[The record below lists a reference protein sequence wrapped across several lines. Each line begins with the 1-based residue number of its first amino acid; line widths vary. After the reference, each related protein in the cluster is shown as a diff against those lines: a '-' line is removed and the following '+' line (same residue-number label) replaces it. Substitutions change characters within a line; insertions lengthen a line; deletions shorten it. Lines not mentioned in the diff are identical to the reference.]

1 MFERFTKRVKTVL
14 DLARREAVKFG
25 YNKIEPEH
33 LLIAMIEEGQ
43 GMGIAMLHYL
53 GIDTQKLKYELE
65 KMMKIGVPL
74 YTGEIPLSDQTKRI
88 LELSVK
94 EAQFMGHNYIG
105 TEHLLLGLI
114 AETETLPSKILRKA
128 GVTLNK
134 ARDILDTLLSE
145 PGTKTVSYGQQ
156 REKISPH
163 PYTLPSSSKKSK
175 TPALDT
181 FGRDL
186 TKLALEGKLDP
197 VIGRE
202 KEIERVTQIL
212 CRRKKNN
219 PVLLGEPGVG
229 KTAIVEGLAQR
240 IASEKV
246 PEILKDKRIV
256 MIDLPSMVAGTK
268 YRGEFEERVKAL
280 LREIKRA
287 AGKYLLFIDELHT
300 LVGAGAAEG
309 AIDASNILKP
319 ALSRG
324 EIQCIGATT
333 LDEYRKYIEKDGALE
348 RRFQPVM
355 VNPPT
360 VEETI
365 EILKGLREKYE
376 LHHRLKITDKA
387 LEAAAKLSD
396 RYIADRFLPDKA
408 IDLIDEAAS
417 QKRLKLY
424 NPPKELEKLENEIK
438 RVTEEKEK
446 AIRNQDYELAAS
458 LRDKERE
465 LKNRF
470 DYLKENWTK
479 LIPEEERVVDE
490 ENIAE
495 VVSQWTGIPVSQLR
509 KEEKERLLEMEK
521 ELHKVVVGQD
531 EAISAV
537 SRAIRRSRAGLKDKR
552 RPIGNFLFLGPTGV
566 GKTLLARALAEFLF
580 GDENALIQIDMSEYM
595 EKFAITRLIGAPPG
609 YVGYEEG
616 GQLTERVRRRPYSVI
631 LLDEIEKAHPEVFN
645 LLLQVLEDGRLTDSF
660 GRSVSFQNTILIM
673 TSNIGTDIFKNKS
686 VIGFMPEEEETSF
699 KNMKEK
705 IMERVKKTF
714 RPEFLNR
721 LDEIVVFH
729 PLTPEHLL
737 QIVELEL
744 SKVAERLK
752 EMDIEIVVSEKAK
765 RFLMEK
771 GTNPEFGARPLKRTI
786 SRYVEDPL
794 SEEILKNSFP
804 KHSTILVDRKGE
816 MLVFKLIKKGEKIEA
831 NSGSTSITSH

>member
-53 GIDTQKLKYELE
+53 GIDTHKLKYELE

-74 YTGEIPLSDQTKRI
+74 YSGEIPLSNQTKRI

-145 PGTKTVSYGQQ
+145 PGTKTVSYGEQ
-156 REKISPH
+156 RERISPPH

-202 KEIERVTQIL
+202 REIERVTQIL

-229 KTAIVEGLAQR
+229 KTAIVEGLAQK

-246 PEILKDKRIV
+246 PEILRDKRIV

-268 YRGEFEERVKAL
+268 YRGEFEQRVKTVL
-280 LREIKRA
+280 DEIKNSRNVII
-287 AGKYLLFIDELHT
+287 FIDEIHT
-300 LVGAGAAEG
+300 LVGAGGAEG

-424 NPPKELEKLENEIK
+424 NPPKELEKLESEIK

-446 AIRNQDYELAAS
+446 AIKNQDYELAAS

-509 KEEKERLLEMEK
+509 
-521 ELHKVVVGQD
+521 
-531 EAISAV
+531 
-537 SRAIRRSRAGLKDKR
+537 
-552 RPIGNFLFLGPTGV
+552 
-566 GKTLLARALAEFLF
+566 
-580 GDENALIQIDMSEYM
+580 
-595 EKFAITRLIGAPPG
+595 
-609 YVGYEEG
+609 
-616 GQLTERVRRRPYSVI
+616 
-631 LLDEIEKAHPEVFN
+631 
-645 LLLQVLEDGRLTDSF
+645 
-660 GRSVSFQNTILIM
+660 
-673 TSNIGTDIFKNKS
+673 
-686 VIGFMPEEEETSF
+686 
-699 KNMKEK
+699 
-705 IMERVKKTF
+705 
-714 RPEFLNR
+714 
-721 LDEIVVFH
+721 
-729 PLTPEHLL
+729 
-737 QIVELEL
+737 
-744 SKVAERLK
+744 
-752 EMDIEIVVSEKAK
+752 
-765 RFLMEK
+765 
-771 GTNPEFGARPLKRTI
+771 
-786 SRYVEDPL
+786 
-794 SEEILKNSFP
+794 
-804 KHSTILVDRKGE
+804 
-816 MLVFKLIKKGEKIEA
+816 
-831 NSGSTSITSH
+831 